1 MLNVCHSKHVFQNS
15 CTYLK
20 AEITFSSPKFIL
32 AVLKYFLVQDIK
44 DDMNKWRE
52 ALYTNG
58 VTYTIKMSYIFNT
71 KSIIIPVSFFKKLDI
86 LTPKLKWKN
95 KHP

>member
-1 MLNVCHSKHVFQNS
+1 
-15 CTYLK
+15 
-20 AEITFSSPKFIL
+20 
-32 AVLKYFLVQDIK
+32 
-44 DDMNKWRE
+44 MNKWRE

-71 KSIIIPVSFFKKLDI
+71 ISIIIPVSFFKKLDI